1 MTDVQ
6 RYAAAYAICGLSR
19 RISDLHELDRR
30 ADAFDAFDAAVP
42 PQRRPS

>member
-30 ADAFDAFDAAVP
+30 EDETHAAVP